1 MALSHS
7 PSIATS
13 GLTIFYDPAN
23 RRSYTGTG
31 GTTIDLCNF
40 YNGNLINGVGF
51 TSSNNGLF
59 SFDGTNDYIE
69 IPTLGINSSFSI
81 DLFCYALNLSTTY
94 VIVGKYGGGAYDFW
108 LGITGG
114 RFRFSIS
121 MPNKIEPLT
130 EAITANT
137 WYHLTAVYNPSALT
151 ASIYLNGV
159 LAQTSNGSS
168 AFQNPPGNY
177 AIGAFGAAG
186 GYYFPGYVSS
196 HKFYNRVLSAA
207 EIKQNFNA
215 NRDRFGI

>member
-13 GLTIFYDPAN
+13 GLTIFNDPAN

-31 GTTIDLCNF
+31 GTTYDLCNF
-40 YNGNLINGVGF
+40 YNGNLTNGVGF

-69 IPTLGINSSFSI
+69 IPTLSINSSFSI
-81 DLFCYALNLSTTY
+81 DLFCYAFNLSTTY

-108 LGITGG
+108 LGISAG
-114 RFRFSIS
+114 RFKFSIS
-121 MPNKIEPLT
+121 MANKIEPQT
-130 EAITANT
+130 ANISANT
-137 WYHLTAVYNPSALT
+137 WYNLVAVYNSSALT

-159 LAQTSNGSS
+159 LAQTLNGSS

-186 GYYFPGYVSS
+186 SFYFPGYVAS
-196 HKFYNRVLSAA
+196 HKFYNRALSAS

>member
-7 PSIATS
+7 PSIATN

-69 IPTLGINSSFSI
+69 IPTLNINSSFSI
-81 DLFCYALNLSTTY
+81 DLYCYALNLSSTY
-94 VIVGKYGGGAYDFW
+94 VIAGKYGGGAYDFW
-108 LGITGG
+108 LGITGSK
-114 RFRFSIS
+114 FRFSIS
-121 MPNKIEPLT
+121 MPNKIEPQTLT
-130 EAITANT
+130 ILANT
-137 WYHLTAVYNPSALT
+137 WYHISAVYNASSIT

-159 LAQTSNGSS
+159 LAQTLSGSS
-168 AFQNPPGNY
+168 VFQNPPGNY

-186 GYYFPGYVSS
+186 SYYFPGYVAS
-196 HKFYNRVLSAA
+196 HKFYNRALSAT

>member
-7 PSIATS
+7 PSIVTN
-13 GLTIFYDPAN
+13 GLLIFYDPAN
-23 RRSYTGTG
+23 RRSYSGTG
-31 GTTIDLCNF
+31 GTANDLCNF
-40 YNGNLINGVGF
+40 YNGNLTNGVGF

-69 IPTLGINSSFSI
+69 IPTLSINSSFTL

-94 VIVGKYGGGAYDFW
+94 VIAGKYGGGAYDFW
-108 LGITGG
+108 LGISGG
-114 RFRFSIS
+114 RFKFSIS
-121 MPNKIEPLT
+121 MPNKIEPQT
-130 EAITANT
+130 STVSANT
-137 WYHLTAVYNPSALT
+137 WYHLVAVYNASALT

-186 GYYFPGYVSS
+186 GFYFPGYVAS
-196 HKFYNRVLSAA
+196 HKFYNRALSAT

-215 NRDRFGI
+215 SRDRYRI